1 MFLTLFLLFFAGML
15 NIVIV
20 NSRLLEQKKMVVMF
34 VKLHGLA
41 HLNFKFQNYSTNQI
55 HHNLVLSLKITKKL

>member
-20 NSRLLEQKKMVVMF
+20 NSLLLKQKKMVVMF

-41 HLNFKFQNYSTNQI
+41 HLDF
-55 HHNLVLSLKITKKL
+55 

>member
-34 VKLHGLA
+34 VKLLGLA
-41 HLNFKFQNYSTNQI
+41 HLDF
-55 HHNLVLSLKITKKL
+55 